1 MNPSVNNYA
10 EYKTYIERR
19 FKNYCF
25 INNINFNQAKKDIY
39 KIVDPY
45 NLLLPNEFYNKYF
58 NYLEDILKNY

>member
-1 MNPSVNNYA
+1 MNPSVNNYS

-25 INNINFNQAKKDIY
+25 INNINFDQAKKDIY

-45 NLLLPNEFYNKYF
+45 NLLIPNKFYDKYF